1 MISTCYRFY
10 LLSYASAGVEDPIN
24 TGIAGQQFWE
34 AQDFARLWKARD
46 KAGQARELL
55 GPVYQWFI
63 ESFDTADL
71 RQAKELLE
79 ELT

>member
-1 MISTCYRFY
+1 VD
-10 LLSYASAGVEDPIN
+10 LAS
-24 TGIAGQQFWE
+24 
-34 AQDFARLWKARD
+34 LWKARD

-55 GPVYQWFI
+55 GPVYEWFT
-63 ESFDTADL
+63 EGFDTADL